1 MRWPWV
7 SRDTQN
13 AELERLDKAHQ
24 LTVKLWGEERTH
36 LLDTIKQATGNHW
49 MLLDKYEALVDEV
62 VKLKR
67 DGFGGDGKSPDI
79 QITPPELP
87 HPISEAI
94 LERAGFGSREQ
105 RDLTQYAL
113 EQQRLDVPDSEIIER
128 ILEGQTIEL

>member
-7 SRDTQN
+7 SRESQN
-13 AELERLDKAHQ
+13 AELERLDNAHR
-24 LTVKLWGEERTH
+24 LTVKLWEGERAH
-36 LLDTIKQATGNHW
+36 LLDTIKQATDNHW
-49 MLLDKYEALVDEV
+49 MLFDKYEALVDEV

-67 DGFGGDGKSPDI
+67 EGFGGDGKPAEL
-79 QITPPELP
+79 QITPAELP
-87 HPISEAI
+87 HGIAEAI
-94 LERAGFGSREQ
+94 LERAGFGTREQ